1 MLNGKKLA
9 QIREA
14 LGISRNEL
22 AEGLGIDYQ
31 TVWNWEQKSEPL
43 KNYVAFSI
51 QGMFPDRV
59 IIRDDTFFVSV

>member
-1 MLNGKKLA
+1 MLNGKKLE

-14 LGISRNEL
+14 LGVSRNEL
-22 AEGLGIDYQ
+22 AEGLGVDYQ
-31 TVWNWEQKSEPL
+31 TVWNWEQKDEEL

-59 IIRDDTFFVSV
+59 IIRDETFFVSV

>member
-1 MLNGKKLA
+1 MLNGKKLE

-14 LGISRNEL
+14 LGISRTEL
-22 AEGLGIDYQ
+22 ADGLGIDYQ
-31 TVWNWEQKSEPL
+31 TIRIWEQKEEPL

-51 QGMFPDRV
+51 QGLFPDRV

>member
-1 MLNGKKLA
+1 MLNGKKLE
-9 QIREA
+9 QIRQA
-14 LGISRNEL
+14 LGLTRKEL
-22 AEGLGIDYQ
+22 ADGLGVDYG
-31 TVWNWEQKSEPL
+31 TVHNWEQKDEAL